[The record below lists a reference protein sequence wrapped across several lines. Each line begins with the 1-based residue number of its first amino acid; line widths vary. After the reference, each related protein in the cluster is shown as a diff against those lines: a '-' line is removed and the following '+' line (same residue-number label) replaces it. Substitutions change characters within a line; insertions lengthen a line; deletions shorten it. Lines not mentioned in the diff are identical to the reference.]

1 LIIVSYDQNISL
13 IFLCERWIPYRPVAR
28 GGCKGAGAPPFLLKE
43 GCNDEF
49 APPPLVPY
57 KRNCF

>member
-1 LIIVSYDQNISL
+1 MYMQWLK
-13 IFLCERWIPYRPVAR
+13 IFLLYEAVPSDQPRPVAR

-49 APPPLVPY
+49 APPPSLVPY

>member
-1 LIIVSYDQNISL
+1 MYLALNPG
-13 IFLCERWIPYRPVAR
+13 PYPG

-49 APPPLVPY
+49 APPPPR
-57 KRNCF
+57 RNCFHKFLTSSYKLYSPSKN

>member
-1 LIIVSYDQNISL
+1 MVDST
-13 IFLCERWIPYRPVAR
+13 RPVTR

-49 APPPLVPY
+49 APPLVPY
-57 KRNCF
+57 KEIVFIVINYIARVRIDFQTKL